1 MTRLSCESRMNLE
14 RPFSGFT
21 RLYCTLVDPLNI
33 VDNQGSG
40 VNFDFLD
47 NKILL
52 MAEPKRVSSYMVHAI
67 LLFIIRTGNNVKM
80 NVSSAYMLVLVVLV
94 MTAGCVSVQ
103 TESGGEKDETD
114 SASMESGPQSQEDTV
129 PELPMPPR
137 RPHPSEYPVA
147 NFEDDDLYKLLVAE
161 VAAGR
166 GHVETALENY
176 VEVAVSSRDPGVAA
190 RATDMARF
198 LQKNDTALKTAR
210 IWAKEDP
217 DDLDAH
223 IKLAELMMR
232 VGDVESAVS
241 HMEEVKRLGGLD
253 EFGRFVL
260 HSAELDEKSRAL
272 LLATIE
278 RMLLKEPADRLLI
291 FSRAVL
297 LGKSGE
303 YEEVLRITDQ
313 LLADGNETNVIIL
326 KLNVL
331 SELQKNEEAVEFL
344 QRKLDESPEN
354 RHLRIVYARHL
365 FDKGKMDESRIQ
377 YETAL
382 EQSPNDAEIM
392 HALAL
397 IAMNQGNDTVAVVYL
412 NDMILLNHRV
422 REAHFY
428 QGNIAERRNDIRKA
442 IQEYKKV
449 NIGYG
454 FVGDYFERAHTRVAW
469 LLMQHNRVREAR
481 DHLARVRAAVP
492 ILYQQFIQIEARL
505 LSDHDFEE
513 EVFSLLDNQL
523 IRNPNNIVLLRT
535 RAMVSEKFDRLDMM
549 ERDLRAIIDIDP
561 KNATAMNDLGY
572 TLTNRTDR
580 YEEALV
586 LIEKALSINPGEAAF
601 IDSLGWVKYRLK
613 QFEEAVL
620 HLRRAL
626 ELFPNDEVAAHLGEV
641 LWVMGQKIEANK
653 VWEKALEL
661 TPDSDILNRVI
672 QQFIPQ

>member
-1 MTRLSCESRMNLE
+1 
-14 RPFSGFT
+14 
-21 RLYCTLVDPLNI
+21 
-33 VDNQGSG
+33 
-40 VNFDFLD
+40 
-47 NKILL
+47 
-52 MAEPKRVSSYMVHAI
+52 MANAI
-67 LLFIIRTGNNVKM
+67 QLFIIRTRTIVKM
-80 NVSSAYMLVLVVLV
+80 NVSSACMLVLLLVVLV

-103 TESGGEKDETD
+103 PESGGEKDETD
-114 SASMESGPQSQEDTV
+114 SASMESGAQTQEETV
-129 PELPMPPR
+129 PESPMPPR
-137 RPHPSEYPVA
+137 RPHPGEYPVA

-166 GHVETALENY
+166 GHVEIALENY
-176 VEVAVSSRDPGVAA
+176 VEVAVSSRDPGVAE

-210 IWAKEDP
+210 IWAEEDP

-303 YEEVLRITDQ
+303 YDEVLRITDQ

-365 FDKGKMDESRIQ
+365 FETGKMDESRIQ
-377 YETAL
+377 YETVL

-392 HALAL
+392 NALAL

-422 REAHFY
+422 GEAHFY
-428 QGNIAERRNDIRKA
+428 LGNIAERRKDIRKA

-454 FVGDYFERAHTRVAW
+454 FVGEYFERAHTRVAW
-469 LLMQHNRVREAR
+469 LLMQHDRVQEAR

-492 ILYQQFIQIEARL
+492 LLYQRLVIIEAQL
-505 LSDHDFEE
+505 LSDHSFEE

-523 IRNPNNIVLLRT
+523 IRDPDNIDLLRT
-535 RAMVSEKFDRLDMM
+535 RAMVSEKFDRLDIM
-549 ERDLRAIIDIDP
+549 ERDLRAIIEIDP
-561 KNATAMNDLGY
+561 DNATAMNDLGY

-672 QQFIPQ
+672 KQFIPQ